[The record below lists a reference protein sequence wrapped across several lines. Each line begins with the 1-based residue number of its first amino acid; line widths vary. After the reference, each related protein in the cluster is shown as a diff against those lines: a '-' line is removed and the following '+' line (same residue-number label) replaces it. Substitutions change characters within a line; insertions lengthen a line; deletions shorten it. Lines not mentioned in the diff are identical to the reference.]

1 MLPRAW
7 WTLCLLL
14 ASRGVSAADATAM
27 QPVQYVV
34 FLDGRVLTGVVSR
47 QAGGYLLERS
57 GGRMSIP
64 REQVRCVAPSLL
76 EAYRLQR
83 EAMIDPTAAEL
94 IQLAEW
100 CVAYRL
106 YEQAG
111 DELKRALRRDPNNE
125 TARRMLARVEDLLLA
140 QPAPVTSASASEQP
154 PAPAVESLGGLS
166 RSTAAMYSTR
176 VQPLL
181 INSCGKANCH
191 GTATS
196 SAFRLVPVRFDS
208 RNHRKASEQ
217 NLAEVLRWIDFQ
229 RPANS
234 PLLKA
239 TEGNHAEARTPVFSG
254 SQAAA
259 QQRLLRDWVQAVV
272 KERRDEEARWANLP
286 AWRTNQARQAET
298 ASPAP
303 TDPTPGLETLPEP
316 LSVTEAARNVS
327 PRDTHDAF
335 DPEMFNRQFGSRPA
349 RFQPGGP

>member
-7 WTLCLLL
+7 WTVFLLL
-14 ASRGVSAADATAM
+14 ASRGVSAADTTGM

-34 FLDGRVLTGVVSR
+34 FLDGRVMTGIVTR

-64 REQVRCVAPSLL
+64 QEQVRCVAPSLL

-100 CVAYRL
+100 CIAYRL

-111 DELKRALRRDPNNE
+111 DELKRALRRDPNHE

-140 QPAPVTSASASEQP
+140 EPAPVSSAAAPERP

-166 RSTAAMYSTR
+166 RSTAAMYTSR

-181 INSCGKANCH
+181 INSCGKATCH
-191 GTATS
+191 GTATP
-196 SAFRLVPVRFDS
+196 SAFRLVPVRLDS

-239 TEGNHAEARTPVFSG
+239 TEGNHAGASSPVFSG
-254 SQAAA
+254 SQAGA
-259 QQRLLRDWVQAVV
+259 QQRLLRDWVLAVV
-272 KERRDEEARWANLP
+272 KERREEEARWASLP
-286 AWRTNQARQAET
+286 AWGKHQARQAAT
-298 ASPAP
+298 ASATP
-303 TDPTPGLETLPEP
+303 PTPTSGPETSTEHM
-316 LSVTEAARNVS
+316 SVSEASPSVS
-327 PRDTHDAF
+327 PPRTHDAF
-335 DPEMFNRQFGSRPA
+335 DPEIFNRQFATRPG
-349 RFQPGGP
+349 RSQPVGP